1 MPEQETHTWSAT
13 GRSDYVPLRRSEL
26 LVVLAFWTFLALL
39 SAANA
44 VLDPRARGLESALSS
59 GPVALAFA
67 ESYLWAALTPVVF
80 WLGGRFGVERSNWVS
95 RLVLFLGVGIVIAM
109 GVEMLLAYLRS
120 EFVFP
125 VRRRLSF
132 RFSPMF
138 GVTRLFWLDD
148 LMVYFAVL
156 AAGVART
163 YFFRYRARQEEAAR
177 LQAQTALLQAELAEA
192 RLAALQTQLNPHFLF
207 NTLHAV
213 SSLVERDPRGVRRMI
228 ARLSDL
234 LRFTLERT
242 DQQEVALEQE
252 LAFLDRYLEIM
263 QIRFQGRLEV
273 KTHLDEG
280 VADALV
286 PTLILQ
292 PLVENAV
299 KHGVSKVDASGRI
312 EISARRAGDRLV
324 LAVRDNGPG
333 LDGADTADEGVG
345 LSNTRA
351 RLEHLYGGAQS
362 LTLRSAP
369 EGGLIAEVTLPYH
382 TRADLRAAGVASE

>member
-1 MPEQETHTWSAT
+1 MVDTRERASSAAE
-13 GRSDYVPLRRSEL
+13 RSDYVPLRRSEL
-26 LVVLAFWTFLALL
+26 LVVFAFWTFLALL

-44 VLDPRARGLESALSS
+44 VLDPRARGLDSVLSS

-67 ESYLWAALTPVVF
+67 ESYLWAALTPVIF
-80 WLGGRFGVERSNWVS
+80 WVGGRFSVERSNWRS
-95 RLVLFLGVGIVIAM
+95 RLALFLGVGIIAAM
-109 GVEMLLAYLRS
+109 SVEMLLAYLRS

-125 VRRRLSF
+125 LRRRLPF
-132 RFSPMF
+132 GFNPMF

-156 AAGVART
+156 AASFART
-163 YFFRYRARQEEAAR
+163 YFLRYRARQEEAAR

-192 RLAALQTQLNPHFLF
+192 RLTALQSQLNPHFLF

-252 LAFLDRYLEIM
+252 LAFLERYLEIM
-263 QIRFQGRLEV
+263 QIRFQGQLQV
-273 KTHLDEG
+273 DTYVDAG
-280 VADALV
+280 VTDALV

-299 KHGVSKVDASGRI
+299 KHGVSKVNASGRI

-333 LDGADTADEGVG
+333 LDNGDASEEGVG
-345 LSNTRA
+345 LGNTRA
-351 RLEHLYGGAQS
+351 RLEQLYGSAQS
-362 LTLRSAP
+362 LTLREAP

-382 TRADLRAAGVASE
+382 TGADLRAAGVADE